1 MCYMRAPLCI
11 YVCAYVYMCVRCS
24 SCMELKC
31 PRWGAWRHSPFVNTR
46 SRVFVF
52 RWNDFNII
60 VVSTFR
66 IVCTGI
72 ENSTIRGIR
81 FVMLVYREWF
91 FLCKFSFFE
100 SEEDWGYVDSRRF
113 VARSSS
119 GFKRV
124 NVDTWYVDCLPSIIW
139 RNCYVF
145 NISYVFSYTFEK
157 YVRESFERFRFK
169 FHSIIYY

>member
-1 MCYMRAPLCI
+1 
-11 YVCAYVYMCVRCS
+11 
-24 SCMELKC
+24 MELKC

-46 SRVFVF
+46 SRVLVF
-52 RWNDFNII
+52 RGTI
-60 VVSTFR
+60 STLLSFQLFES
-66 IVCTGI
+66 CLGI

-81 FVMLVYREWF
+81 FVMVVYREWF

-124 NVDTWYVDCLPSIIW
+124 NVDTWYVDCLSSIIW

-145 NISYVFSYTFEK
+145 NISYVFSIRSRSTCEK
-157 YVRESFERFRFK
+157 VSRDFDSNFIRSFIINEDRFSSIYKLTPYFSLYVL
-169 FHSIIYY
+169 